1 MSFIQSYTQVKKQ
14 RRWGIHMERIETAV
28 AKVQMLGGFH
38 LTINGVTISDRSN
51 QAKKPWSILQYLITF
66 HKREISS
73 NELIDLIWSTKE
85 SANPGGALKTLMFRS
100 RKLLEP
106 LGLPTHHLI
115 IQKNGTYAW
124 NPDIQLMIDTD
135 EFEDLCQR
143 SKNPDITSE
152 QRLELLLQALELYK
166 GDFLPKSSWEA
177 WALPISTFYHSMYL
191 QAAHTAIDLL
201 LEHTDW
207 TRIIGLCQRALAVE
221 PFDEDFHYCLIYAL
235 FNNKQQN
242 QALEHYQY
250 MTNLFYNEFAI
261 TPSQRLK
268 DLYKLIRNKEH
279 GVTTDL
285 SIIQESM
292 KEAQHSQGAYFCEF
306 SVFRD
311 IFQLEQRSIERT
323 GDSVFLCLLTLQDE
337 HGDLPKLSVMTRAM
351 NHLQTSIFSSLRRGD
366 AYTRYSVSQYMIMLP
381 TASYENGAMVMDRIV
396 RSFKK
401 AYTRKDLVVN
411 YSLQPIV
418 PDMES

>member
-1 MSFIQSYTQVKKQ
+1 
-14 RRWGIHMERIETAV
+14 MENTGKTTAT
-28 AKVQMLGGFH
+28 VQMLGGFH
-38 LTINGVTISDRSN
+38 LTINGITISDRSN
-51 QAKKPWSILQYLITF
+51 QAKKPWSILEYLITF

-73 NELIDLIWSTKE
+73 SELIDLIWSTKE
-85 SANPGGALKTLMFRS
+85 SANPSGALKTLMFRS

-106 LGLPTHHLI
+106 LGLPTHQLI

-124 NPDIQLMIDTD
+124 NPDIELILDTD
-135 EFEDLCQR
+135 QFEDLCRR
-143 SKNPDITSE
+143 SKDTALSDE
-152 QRLELLLQALELYK
+152 QRLELLMQALNLYR

-191 QAAHTAIDLL
+191 QAAHTAIELL
-201 LEHTDW
+201 FKQEDW
-207 TRIIGLCQRALAVE
+207 TKIIGLCQQALAVE

-235 FNNKQQN
+235 YNNRQQN

-268 DLYKLIRNKEH
+268 DLYKLIRNEEH

-292 KEAQHSQGAYFCEF
+292 QEERHNDGAYFCEF

-311 IFQLEQRSIERT
+311 IYQLEQRSIERT
-323 GDSVFLCLLTLQDE
+323 GDSVFLCLLTLLDE
-337 HGDLPKLSVMTRAM
+337 NGNLPKMSVMTRAM
-351 NHLQTSIFSSLRRGD
+351 NHLQTAVYSSLRRGD

-381 TASYENGAMVMDRIV
+381 TASYENGEMVMTRIV
-396 RSFKK
+396 RNFKK
-401 AYTRKDLVVN
+401 AYTRKDLTIT
-411 YSLQPIV
+411 YSLQPIS
-418 PDMES
+418 PYMDLAQ

>member
-1 MSFIQSYTQVKKQ
+1 
-14 RRWGIHMERIETAV
+14 MEFTEKITAT
-28 AKVQMLGGFH
+28 VQMFGAFH
-38 LTINGVTISDRSN
+38 LSINGITISDRSS
-51 QAKKPWSILQYLITF
+51 QAKKPWSILEYLITF

-73 NELIDLIWSTKE
+73 SELIDLIWSSKE

-100 RKLLEP
+100 RKLLDP
-106 LGLPTHHLI
+106 FGIPTNHLI
-115 IQKNGTYAW
+115 IQKSGTYAW
-124 NPDIQLMIDTD
+124 NPDIELVIDTD
-135 EFEDLCQR
+135 QFEDLLQQ
-143 SKNPDITSE
+143 SKNTFLTNE
-152 QRLELLLQALELYK
+152 QRLDLLMQAVDLYK

-177 WALPISTFYHSMYL
+177 WALPISTFYHTMYL

-201 LEHTDW
+201 LESADW
-207 TRIIGLCQRALAVE
+207 ARIIGLCQRALAIE
-221 PFDEDFHYCLIYAL
+221 PFDEDFHYFLIYAL
-235 FNNKQQN
+235 YNNREQN

-268 DLYKLIRNKEH
+268 DLYKMIRNKEH

-292 KEAQHSQGAYFCEF
+292 REMQRNDGAYFCEF

-311 IFQLEQRSIERT
+311 IYQLEQRSIERT

-337 HGDLPKLSVMTRAM
+337 RGDLPKLSILTRGM
-351 NHLQTSIFSSLRRGD
+351 NHLQTAVQTSLRRGD

-381 TASYENGAMVMDRIV
+381 SASYENGAMVMARIV
-396 RSFKK
+396 RNFKK
-401 AYTRKDLVVN
+401 AYSRRDLTVS
-411 YSLQPIV
+411 YSLQPINV
-418 PDMES
+418 NVDTIH